1 MIYEKIEITDAGA
14 EGMAIGKIGEKV
26 VFVPFVVPGDVV
38 DVQIVRKKKRYLE
51 GKAIHFHQYSAKRV
65 EPHCSHFGLCGGC
78 RWQGMNYEDQLFY
91 KQKQVFDSLT
101 RIGKVENPLVLPI
114 LPSAETR

>member
-38 DVQIVRKKKRYLE
+38 DVQIVRKKRDTLKVKPFIFTSIPQNVWSRIVPIS
-51 GKAIHFHQYSAKRV
+51 GFAVVA
-65 EPHCSHFGLCGGC
+65 GG
-78 RWQGMNYEDQLFY
+78 RE
-91 KQKQVFDSLT
+91 
-101 RIGKVENPLVLPI
+101 
-114 LPSAETR
+114 